1 MKNKG
6 LLLLA
11 AVGAAAVL
19 FMGGMF
25 AANTVFAAE
34 ERAAIDNG
42 TSETGLHALTGAEA
56 KKAYKKELYGDIGC
70 TVTLPDGYVP
80 SDSVKGMYVSE
91 RNPLDSSNIYYA
103 VSENTDTEALSQMLD
118 SEEYKNRMEDK
129 LKETYG
135 QEASVADFQYTKT
148 EISGCPAHKIELVC
162 RTDNAEME
170 QLIYIIVA
178 DKTYTITYSQSIDDE
193 RMEEFQKSGKT
204 IELVF
209 EEE

>member
-1 MKNKG
+1 MN
-6 LLLLA
+6 
-11 AVGAAAVL
+11 
-19 FMGGMF
+19 
-25 AANTVFAAE
+25 
-34 ERAAIDNG
+34 
-42 TSETGLHALTGAEA
+42 
-56 KKAYKKELYGDIGC
+56 
-70 TVTLPDGYVP
+70 
-80 SDSVKGMYVSE
+80 
-91 RNPLDSSNIYYA
+91 
-103 VSENTDTEALSQMLD
+103 
-118 SEEYKNRMEDK
+118 
-129 LKETYG
+129 ETYG
-135 QEASVADFQYTKT
+135 QDASVVDFRYTKT